1 MRKGTS
7 CLQDPDLITDGK
19 RIFFLFVLH
28 GSELPCSFKD
38 SDFAMHLLKVLKKRD
53 SLRDHKRT
61 HTGEKPF
68 LCRSEAYKYFIKVS
82 QILVADKKK
91 LDSMYSVHDFYIRCT
106 GIVLIAA
113 LPPRF
118 SPTTSIRGTRQ
129 SFWRRRVRR
138 PRPGRLRCWGSF
150 IKPKLHKI
158 QIKFQAHVV
167 T

>member
-1 MRKGTS
+1 
-7 CLQDPDLITDGK
+7 
-19 RIFFLFVLH
+19 
-28 GSELPCSFKD
+28 
-38 SDFAMHLLKVLKKRD
+38 MHLLKVLKKRD

-68 LCRSEAYKYFIKVS
+68 FCRSEAYKYFIKVS
-82 QILVADKKK
+82 QILVADKK
-91 LDSMYSVHDFYIRCT
+91 LDSILFKLLYSVHVFYIRCT

-129 SFWRRRVRR
+129 SFWRRRARR

-158 QIKFQAHVV
+158 QIKFQAHVL